1 MIQLLWN
8 RYREIVLYLFFG
20 VCSTIVN
27 IVAYYV
33 CAHPLRLGTVVSTCL
48 AWLIAVICA
57 YTTNKLWVFE
67 SRLTDRQEVWKEM
80 LSFFTC
86 RLLTGLLD
94 LAIMYLCVDMLG
106 LQDIVIKTASN
117 VIVIVLNYLASKL
130 LIFRKPKA

>member
-20 VCSTIVN
+20 VCSTIIN

-33 CAHPLRLGTVVSTCL
+33 CAHPLQLGTVVSTCL

-67 SRLTDRQEVWKEM
+67 SRLTERHAIWKEM
-80 LSFFTC
+80 FSFFTC
-86 RLLTGLLD
+86 RVLTGLLD
-94 LAIMYLCVDMLG
+94 LAIMYVCVDMLK

-130 LIFRKPKA
+130 FIFRKTEA